1 MATKK
6 KAKRGAAG
14 IQAAQAKLAQL
25 RAEGKKRRVL
35 TPTER
40 SERAPGSLKLAI
52 ASMCYHCQGEDADPG
67 WQWRIGN
74 CEVTICPLMGHR
86 PYQKL
91 EGAPMPWR
99 LRTQE
104 EAD

>member
-1 MATKK
+1 
-6 KAKRGAAG
+6 
-14 IQAAQAKLAQL
+14 
-25 RAEGKKRRVL
+25 
-35 TPTER
+35 
-40 SERAPGSLKLAI
+40 
-52 ASMCYHCQGEDADPG
+52 MCYHCQGEDADPG

-91 EGAPMPWR
+91 KDTPVPWR